1 MTELKK
7 ITDYLDEYLDIN
19 AFKDYSQNGMQV
31 DGKNNVKRIVG
42 LVDASLDGFIAAA
55 DSKADMII
63 VHHGLLWGKPVSL
76 TGIFYD
82 RIKAL
87 ISNNISLYAAHLPL
101 DAHTELGNNAQLV
114 KLLDAEMIGR
124 FAEYG
129 GKPIG
134 CIAKFKKKKPLT
146 QVISELDNAINTQTR
161 VYDFGTEEVQ
171 TVGIV
176 SGAACDALPEAV
188 LEEVDLF
195 ITGEPRL
202 TAFHEAREF
211 NINVAFAG
219 HYATECVGIKALINH
234 LPTLFDVES
243 LFIDVPCEI

>member
-7 ITDYLDEYLDIN
+7 ITEYLDEYLNIN
-19 AFKDYSQNGMQV
+19 AFKDYSQNGLQV
-31 DGKNNVKRIVG
+31 SGKNHIKRIVG

-55 DSKADMII
+55 DAKADMVI
-63 VHHGLLWGKPVSL
+63 VHHGLLWGKPISL
-76 TGIFYD
+76 TGIFYE
-82 RIKAL
+82 RVKVL
-87 ISNNISLYAAHLPL
+87 IDNNISLYAAHLPL
-101 DAHTELGNNAQLV
+101 DAHTESGNNAQLAH
-114 KLLDAEMIGR
+114 LLDAEIIDW

-134 CIAKFKKKKPLT
+134 CVAKFNKKRQLT
-146 QVISELDNAINTQTR
+146 ELISELDKAINTQTR
-161 VYDFGTEEVQ
+161 VFDFGTEEIQ

-188 LEEVDLF
+188 LAGVDLF

-202 TAFHEAREF
+202 SAYHEAREY

-219 HYATECVGIKALINH
+219 HYATESVGIQALVNH
-234 LPTLFDVES
+234 LPTLFNVES

>member
-1 MTELKK
+1 MIELKK
-7 ITDYLDEYLDIN
+7 ITDYLDDFLNIKS
-19 AFKDYSQNGMQV
+19 FRDYSQNGLQV
-31 DGKNNVKRIVG
+31 SGKKYVKRIAG

-63 VHHGLLWGKPVSL
+63 VHHGLLWGKPILL
-76 TGIFYD
+76 TGIFYE
-82 RIKAL
+82 RVKTL
-87 ISNNISLYAAHLPL
+87 INDNISLYAAHLPL
-101 DAHTELGNNAQLV
+101 DAHTEFGNNAQLAH
-114 KLLDAEMIGR
+114 LLNAEIIDW

-134 CIAKFKKKKPLT
+134 CIAKFPEKRLLT
-146 QVISELDNAINTQTR
+146 DVIDELDNTINTQSR
-161 VYDFGTEEVQ
+161 VFDFGSEEIQ

-188 LEEVDLF
+188 MKEVDLF

-202 TAFHEAREF
+202 SAYHEAREF

-219 HYATECVGIKALINH
+219 HYSTECVGVQALINH